1 MRGSVNLCLWRTM
14 APPGTRALASAIG
27 TVPAPTPH
35 RTVPL
40 PPSPPHK
47 PLSSQQPARCQP
59 LWSRVPPL
67 HARSRALPAADG
79 SPGSHPVPP
88 PKRRV
93 NPIRPPQHR
102 YATSIDRPPGHSERE
117 RCAASA
123 RAAARTLPSPLTAP
137 PRSTGSKGTIAS
149 AVWRTALPHRSP
161 YTPSL
166 GVVARQAWRQSC
178 SVPPFSTV
186 ALWPWTVPFRPQLAG
201 RRQLS
206 AILSPARYVRVVRG
220 QAG

>member
-1 MRGSVNLCLWRTM
+1 MADNGPARDSCLGIGHRHRSGAN
-14 APPGTRALASAIG
+14 APSHRPPFR
-27 TVPAPTPH
+27 PRH
-35 RTVPL
+35 RTN
-40 PPSPPHK
+40 PSRR
-47 PLSSQQPARCQP
+47 QQRAGCKP
-59 LWSRVPPL
+59 LWSRVSL

-123 RAAARTLPSPLTAP
+123 QAAARSLPSPLT
-137 PRSTGSKGTIAS
+137 TGSKGTIAS